1 MVVALVNGASPLVIC
16 VHTMM
21 EYVKRPI
28 RAVTAPAAQRAY
40 LSTLLFLAA
49 SLVLLVVAA
58 LAYPVFYYSYVPK
71 KLVSLPV
78 HLQYKYAAVPLPPSH
93 PRRTPW
99 RLLTSSPPPCAA
111 CSVGLNPYGLASVSK
126 GLMLE
131 TAYDVSVELTLPR
144 SPPNT
149 ERGNFM
155 VALFA
160 TKSAIDNPAQSWTV
174 PQDPYD
180 HIRADNVVFSSRRPA
195 LVPYEDPLVSYASR
209 VLFLLYHVAVAA
221 SERIQLSIPMG
232 ELVEFRDQLP
242 LSLLLD
248 VQGGQTLQV
257 YSARILLIAR
267 LTGVRWF
274 MYNHRLLSFMV
285 GTTLFWFAEML
296 SMGTAWAFLS
306 FCLKRTKTLREDA
319 AAVHRRPLEGN
330 REATTGDLSSTKGDE
345 GGRQF
350 ATESEPQ
357 IKSEDTDDSFEREFK
372 EESVGRRSSDSLGR
386 AGYADDEE
394 DGEGTATN
402 YASARGL
409 RRRSSQPKV

>member
-1 MVVALVNGASPLVIC
+1 
-16 VHTMM
+16 M

-40 LSTLLFLAA
+40 LSTFLFLAA
-49 SLVLLVVAA
+49 SAVLLLVAA

-78 HLQYKYAAVPLPPSH
+78 HLQYNA
-93 PRRTPW
+93 
-99 RLLTSSPPPCAA
+99 
-111 CSVGLNPYGLASVSK
+111 GLNPYGLASVSK

-160 TKSAIDNPAQSWTV
+160 TKSEIENPAQSWTV

-180 HIRADNVVFSSRRPA
+180 HIRADNVIFSSRRPA
-195 LVPYEDPLVSYASR
+195 LVPYEDPLVSYAGR
-209 VLFLLYHVAVAA
+209 LLFLLYHIAVAE
-221 SERIQLSIPMG
+221 SERVQLSIPMG
-232 ELVEFRDQLP
+232 ELVEFRDRLP
-242 LSLLLD
+242 LSLMLD

-257 YSARILLIAR
+257 YSAKILLIAR

-274 MYNHRLLSFMV
+274 MYNHRLLSFLV
-285 GTTLFWFAEML
+285 CTTLFWMAEML
-296 SMGTAWAFLS
+296 SMAVAWLCLS
-306 FCLKRTKTLREDA
+306 FCFGRTQVPRDDA
-319 AAVHRRPLEGN
+319 AVVYKQPLEGD
-330 REATTGDLSSTKGDE
+330 REATAGSLPATKQDE
-345 GGRQF
+345 GKGGRQF
-350 ATESEPQ
+350 PIDSAPR
-357 IKSEDTDDSFEREFK
+357 IKREDTDDSADRKIK
-372 EESVGRRSSDSLGR
+372 EESVERRSFDLPRR

-394 DGEGTATN
+394 DGEGTATS
-402 YASARGL
+402 YGSGKGL
-409 RRRSSQPKV
+409 RRRSSQSKGF

>member
-78 HLQYKYAAVPLPPSH
+78 HLQYN
-93 PRRTPW
+93 
-99 RLLTSSPPPCAA
+99 
-111 CSVGLNPYGLASVSK
+111 VGLNPYGLASVSK